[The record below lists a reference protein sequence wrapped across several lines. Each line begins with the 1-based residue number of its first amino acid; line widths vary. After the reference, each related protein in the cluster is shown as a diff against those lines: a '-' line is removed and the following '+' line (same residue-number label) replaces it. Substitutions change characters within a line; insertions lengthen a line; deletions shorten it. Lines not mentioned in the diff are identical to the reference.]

1 MVDVPLD
8 DEATLT
14 TEQTIEDW
22 EAQNG
27 SDGDIQVGQSHNHF
41 EMRTQK

>member
-1 MVDVPLD
+1 MWGKMKEKSFKLFSVVDVPSD

-22 EAQNG
+22 
-27 SDGDIQVGQSHNHF
+27 
-41 EMRTQK
+41 